1 MNHDNAREI
10 IKDII
15 DTNLYDAKDK
25 LVSSLYAKAS
35 EQLETYREDN
45 SASIIQKVS
54 DISEELSKEQKA
66 YKSFFKGMLKKWDV
80 ESPADI
86 PDDKKDEF
94 FDAVKKGW
102 KKDKDNDSEGAGE

>member
-10 IKDII
+10 INDIL

-45 SASIIQKVS
+45 SADIIRTVS
-54 DISEELSKEQKA
+54 DIAEELSKEQKA
-66 YKSFFKGMLKKWDV
+66 YKSFFNGMLKKWDV

-102 KKDKDNDSEGAGE
+102 KNNKDNDSEGVDE

>member
-10 IKDII
+10 IDDII

-25 LVSSLYAKAS
+25 LVSTLYAKAG
-35 EQLETYREDN
+35 EQLEAYREDK
-45 SASIIQKVS
+45 SS
-54 DISEELSKEQKA
+54 DIIDNVSEIAEELSKEQKA
-66 YKSFFKGMLKKWDV
+66 YKSFFTKMLKKWDV
-80 ESPADI
+80 ESPDDI

-102 KKDKDNDSEGAGE
+102 KNHKDNDSEGEGE